1 MHRSL
6 SEYIALLERE
16 GELVRIAAPV
26 SPVEE
31 IAEITDRVSKMPGGG
46 KALLFEN
53 TGTDFPVLT
62 NMFGSARRMAL
73 ALGVGSLGELSE
85 RVDGLL
91 RQAMAPRP
99 SFADKLRALPLLA
112 GMSRW
117 FPRTVSGRGECQQ
130 VVQTGAEASLAALPI
145 LKCWP
150 ADGGR
155 FVTLPMVN
163 TVDPQTGVRNVGMY
177 RMQVFDDHTTAEE
190 IKKAYRRLAM
200 KYHPDRNP
208 GDETAK
214 EKFEEVGAAYAALSD
229 PQKRAAYDRFGK
241 EGLNGAAGGPDM
253 GGMGGM
259 NGADIFGSVFGDIFG
274 DMFRNQ
280 AGGGRADA
288 RSYAYPG
295 EDLQYELTI
304 TLEDAA
310 KGMKPEIRVPV
321 WDTCE
326 TCHGSGCKPG
336 TSKTTCPHCGGRGTV
351 RMSQG
356 FFSVEQTCPHCHGTG
371 QVIKDP
377 CPDCGGTGH
386 QRKTK
391 TLQVNIPAGIDDG
404 QRIRLSALRYCLFH
418 DAH

>member
-177 RMQVFDDHTTAEE
+177 RMQLPTVIFDE
-190 IKKAYRRLAM
+190 I
-200 KYHPDRNP
+200 DT
-208 GDETAK
+208 G
-214 EKFEEVGAAYAALSD
+214 VS
-229 PQKRAAYDRFGK
+229 
-241 EGLNGAAGGPDM
+241 
-253 GGMGGM
+253 
-259 NGADIFGSVFGDIFG
+259 
-274 DMFRNQ
+274 
-280 AGGGRADA
+280 GRIADA
-288 RSYAYPG
+288 MG
-295 EDLQYELTI
+295 EIIESLS
-304 TLEDAA
+304 A
-310 KGMKPEIRVPV
+310 
-321 WDTCE
+321 
-326 TCHGSGCKPG
+326 
-336 TSKTTCPHCGGRGTV
+336 
-351 RMSQG
+351 
-356 FFSVEQTCPHCHGTG
+356 
-371 QVIKDP
+371 
-377 CPDCGGTGH
+377 
-386 QRKTK
+386 
-391 TLQVNIPAGIDDG
+391 TLQVVDITHLPQVASKGAAHFVVYKRDG
-404 QRIRLSALRYCLFH
+404 RTDITRLTDEERITEIAKMLSGSRIT
-418 DAH
+418 DAAIAQARILLGK

>member
-1 MHRSL
+1 M
-6 SEYIALLERE
+6 A
-16 GELVRIAAPV
+16 
-26 SPVEE
+26 
-31 IAEITDRVSKMPGGG
+31 DRDYYEV
-46 KALLFEN
+46 
-53 TGTDFPVLT
+53 
-62 NMFGSARRMAL
+62 
-73 ALGVGSLGELSE
+73 LGV
-85 RVDGLL
+85 
-91 RQAMAPRP
+91 
-99 SFADKLRALPLLA
+99 
-112 GMSRW
+112 SRD
-117 FPRTVSGRGECQQ
+117 
-130 VVQTGAEASLAALPI
+130 A
-145 LKCWP
+145 
-150 ADGGR
+150 
-155 FVTLPMVN
+155 
-163 TVDPQTGVRNVGMY
+163 
-177 RMQVFDDHTTAEE
+177 TAEE

-241 EGLNGAAGGPDM
+241 EGLNGAAGGPDMGGM

-386 QRKTK
+386 QR
-391 TLQVNIPAGIDDG
+391 AG
-404 QRIRLSALRYCLFH
+404 RPLRGGSCE
-418 DAH
+418 AA

>member
-177 RMQVFDDHTTAEE
+177 RMQVFDDHTTGMHWHIHKTGARHYDAW
-190 IKKAYRRLAM
+190 KRSGRRMPVSVALGGVRPILM
-200 KYHPDRNP
+200 PRRRRCPTTWTNTCWP
-208 GDETAK
+208 GSC
-214 EKFEEVGAAYAALSD
+214 AA
-229 PQKRAAYDRFGK
+229 
-241 EGLNGAAGGPDM
+241 
-253 GGMGGM
+253 
-259 NGADIFGSVFGDIFG
+259 
-274 DMFRNQ
+274 
-280 AGGGRADA
+280 
-288 RSYAYPG
+288 
-295 EDLQYELTI
+295 
-304 TLEDAA
+304 
-310 KGMKPEIRVPV
+310 VP
-321 WDTCE
+321 
-326 TCHGSGCKPG
+326 
-336 TSKTTCPHCGGRGTV
+336 
-351 RMSQG
+351 
-356 FFSVEQTCPHCHGTG
+356 
-371 QVIKDP
+371 
-377 CPDCGGTGH
+377 
-386 QRKTK
+386 
-391 TLQVNIPAGIDDG
+391 
-404 QRIRLSALRYCLFH
+404 
-418 DAH
+418 

>member
-6 SEYIALLERE
+6 SDYISLLERE

-26 SPVEE
+26 SPMEE
-31 IAEITDRVSKMPGGG
+31 IAEITDRVSKTPGGG

-53 TGTDFPVLT
+53 TGTEFPVLT

-130 VVQTGAEASLAALPI
+130 VVRTGAEASLAALPI

-177 RMQVFDDHTTAEE
+177 RMQLFDDRTTGMHWH
-190 IKKAYRRLAM
+190 IHKTG
-200 KYHPDRNP
+200 P
-208 GDETAK
+208 GITMPGNA
-214 EKFEEVGAAYAALSD
+214 
-229 PQKRAAYDRFGK
+229 R
-241 EGLNGAAGGPDM
+241 
-253 GGMGGM
+253 
-259 NGADIFGSVFGDIFG
+259 
-274 DMFRNQ
+274 
-280 AGGGRADA
+280 GGGCPCRWRWAA
-288 RSYAYPG
+288 IRPIPMPRRRRCPTTWTNTCWPG
-295 EDLQYELTI
+295 SC
-304 TLEDAA
+304 AA
-310 KGMKPEIRVPV
+310 VP
-321 WDTCE
+321 
-326 TCHGSGCKPG
+326 
-336 TSKTTCPHCGGRGTV
+336 
-351 RMSQG
+351 
-356 FFSVEQTCPHCHGTG
+356 
-371 QVIKDP
+371 
-377 CPDCGGTGH
+377 
-386 QRKTK
+386 
-391 TLQVNIPAGIDDG
+391 
-404 QRIRLSALRYCLFH
+404 
-418 DAH
+418 